1 MIESN
6 TLKVTAPAGE
16 YSDTEARQLLLR
28 CEQEHRF
35 IEKPANAK
43 VAKQLRR
50 SAHAIVAERLLQA
63 RNRSGIN
70 NERIN
75 QAMHGLYLSRRRE
88 AKAWTFT
95 NSVSTRLTY
104 LPDWEEIEMLA
115 EILPTTE
122 EIIGLHLKVIPW
134 ALADQREEAKKR
146 KGKDNPPMPKD
157 LTPTA
162 PASQQA
168 SASSVPTKT
177 QQHPQG
183 PATQMSAGDLKISH
197 EGGRIHVHGK
207 VWCDRKTAQQ
217 LRMIVPLKLLQQAHG
232 DNPWSY
238 EMKGPVHDY
247 QLYNLMHV
255 LYGAPRVLQVQLD

>member
-1 MIESN
+1 
-6 TLKVTAPAGE
+6 
-16 YSDTEARQLLLR
+16 
-28 CEQEHRF
+28 
-35 IEKPANAK
+35 
-43 VAKQLRR
+43 
-50 SAHAIVAERLLQA
+50 
-63 RNRSGIN
+63 
-70 NERIN
+70 
-75 QAMHGLYLSRRRE
+75 
-88 AKAWTFT
+88 
-95 NSVSTRLTY
+95 
-104 LPDWEEIEMLA
+104 
-115 EILPTTE
+115 
-122 EIIGLHLKVIPW
+122 
-134 ALADQREEAKKR
+134 
-146 KGKDNPPMPKD
+146 MPKD